1 MIPSVSCFSYL
12 ASVQTLHVER
22 FPPINYGT
30 DVIGSER
37 FVAGD
42 GPIVAGALCALGE
55 SAVLGSNQVAND
67 AEGQAVLTRLRL
79 WGVTLA
85 PSAASASQTRAN
97 VVICD
102 RDGNRT
108 WFSGLRGIADELA
121 AIDLAALLAPPVAY
135 IDCYEVLGT
144 APRALLAA
152 ALDAGTDIVL
162 NLGGSQPASW
172 LTTVI
177 GQRRVRVVQT
187 NADENDDAEAQR
199 TLDALSALGIADAT
213 VVTVGRRGA
222 LARTRTGTTLAVPA
236 VTVDV
241 RQVHGAGSVFSAAL
255 IYAQRRYETLPACL
269 RFACAAGSLW
279 CSRPSDAPLPIARD
293 IVALLNRP
301 SGDP

>member
-1 MIPSVSCFSYL
+1 
-12 ASVQTLHVER
+12 
-22 FPPINYGT
+22 
-30 DVIGSER
+30 
-37 FVAGD
+37 
-42 GPIVAGALCALGE
+42 
-55 SAVLGSNQVAND
+55 
-67 AEGQAVLTRLRL
+67 
-79 WGVTLA
+79 
-85 PSAASASQTRAN
+85 
-97 VVICD
+97 
-102 RDGNRT
+102 
-108 WFSGLRGIADELA
+108 
-121 AIDLAALLAPPVAY
+121 
-135 IDCYEVLGT
+135 
-144 APRALLAA
+144 
-152 ALDAGTDIVL
+152 
-162 NLGGSQPASW
+162 
-172 LTTVI
+172 VI

-187 NADENDDAEAQR
+187 NADENDGAEAQR

-255 IYAQRRYETLPACL
+255 IYARRRYETLPACL

>member
-1 MIPSVSCFSYL
+1 
-12 ASVQTLHVER
+12 
-22 FPPINYGT
+22 
-30 DVIGSER
+30 
-37 FVAGD
+37 
-42 GPIVAGALCALGE
+42 
-55 SAVLGSNQVAND
+55 
-67 AEGQAVLTRLRL
+67 
-79 WGVTLA
+79 
-85 PSAASASQTRAN
+85 

-152 ALDAGTDIVL
+152 ALDAGIDIVL

-187 NADENDDAEAQR
+187 NADENDGAEAQR

-255 IYAQRRYETLPACL
+255 IYARRRYETLPACL